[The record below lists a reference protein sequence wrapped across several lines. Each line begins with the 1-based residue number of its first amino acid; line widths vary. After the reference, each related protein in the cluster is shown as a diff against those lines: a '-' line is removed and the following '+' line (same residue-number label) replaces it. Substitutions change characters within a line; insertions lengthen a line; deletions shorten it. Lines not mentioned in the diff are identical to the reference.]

1 MKAKAAVFMGAKKPF
16 EVREFDVVA
25 PPKGYGRCRLIASG
39 VCGTDLHIWRGLLDA
54 PAPSIIGHE
63 FVGRLDA
70 LNPASG
76 ETYGLKE
83 GDAVIADIAAPCG
96 ECKLCRAG
104 DDANCVRMGVTNGGD
119 IGKPP
124 YLYGGYAEVNF
135 TPLANLIKIP
145 DGLDPVAVSVFACPG
160 PTAMHAFALARKAGI
175 ELDTV
180 ESAVVQGLGPRG
192 TVFSSIFEGAWH
204 PAGVCHHLWPER
216 GTRTD
221 CARVWRG
228 AGVCPVFTGGGGN
241 QCGDSPRNRRLG
253 VDLAI
258 EASGAPSAFAEGL
271 DLLRN
276 RGVYLVPGQ
285 YSSSGTVAIHPES
298 ITFKALHIIGSS
310 QYSFGDVRAYLAFLE
325 AHPELLGKILAL
337 AAKYKVEEVNAAFSD
352 MEKRRNI
359 KTVLV
364 P

>member
-1 MKAKAAVFMGAKKPF
+1 MGAKKPF

-180 ESAVVQGLGPRG
+180 ESAVVQGLGPVGLYSLLYLKALGIRR
-192 TVFSSIFEGAWH
+192 VFAITSGRNEARERIAREFGA
-204 PAGVCHHLWPER
+204 ER
-216 GTRTD
+216 VFAAD
-221 CARVWRG
+221 CLPIVGGLSAECRPNVGWLARCR
-228 AGVCPVFTGGGGN
+228 
-241 QCGDSPRNRRLG
+241 
-253 VDLAI
+253 
-258 EASGAPSAFAEGL
+258 
-271 DLLRN
+271 
-276 RGVYLVPGQ
+276 PGQ
-285 YSSSGTVAIHPES
+285 I
-298 ITFKALHIIGSS
+298 
-310 QYSFGDVRAYLAFLE
+310 
-325 AHPELLGKILAL
+325 
-337 AAKYKVEEVNAAFSD
+337 NAR
-352 MEKRRNI
+352 E
-359 KTVLV
+359 
-364 P
+364 